1 MKEDEDFKEAVKEMI
16 DGVLELIGGE
26 AEKIF

>member
-16 DGVLELIGGE
+16 DWVLSMIRGE
-26 AEKIF
+26 VE